1 LLDRLPPSLQ
11 SFAAPPG
18 FGVSD
23 IIVEK
28 DRAVVL
34 PSSNGEGPHGPY
46 MQLHYAFVTRVA
58 GNRFA
63 EVTELNDTVAI
74 ETAVYGRQFV
84 KT

>member
-1 LLDRLPPSLQ
+1 
-11 SFAAPPG
+11 
-18 FGVSD
+18 
-23 IIVEK
+23 
-28 DRAVVL
+28 
-34 PSSNGEGPHGPY
+34 

-58 GNRFA
+58 GNGFA